1 MRAPIPRNRLD
12 IFCRLDRGAI
22 FIPAAYRGR
31 NTKRGACS
39 RTTKHHAERKKHAAA
54 LDTAAKKLQG

>member
-22 FIPAAYRGR
+22 FIPAAFRGR
-31 NTKRGACS
+31 NTKCGACL
-39 RTTKHHAERKKHAAA
+39 RTTKHHAKRKNTPPHLTRRRRNCRA
-54 LDTAAKKLQG
+54 